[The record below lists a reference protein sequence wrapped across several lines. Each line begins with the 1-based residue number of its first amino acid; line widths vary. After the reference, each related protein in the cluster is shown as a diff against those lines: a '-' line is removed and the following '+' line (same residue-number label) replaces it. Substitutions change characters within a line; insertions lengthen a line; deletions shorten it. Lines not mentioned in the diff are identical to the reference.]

1 MLLDREFSVMT
12 VPGGKATGQRESSS
26 LTKAASTKARVRR
39 GTPRSQTPP
48 PPLPATEQPEIMY
61 LSGAP
66 AETAIEA
73 IIDDPSHWKRGADG
87 RFIYG
92 EENSTYIAMGDPRSA
107 LTAEQEEITWKKIL
121 ALDDNTAQ
129 TFLYVMSRD
138 LASSRDSEKTRI
150 HVNEILEFK
159 GYQRH
164 KRGDFRPHMK
174 RAEQE
179 RLIALSDMWAGVN
192 DEIREKSGRGYRTK
206 KIKLFS
212 RLIELAI
219 ETEADDGKPRTTVTH
234 AVPLPS
240 ILPGDIVPY
249 AFRVSLGEWAKPY
262 RSVSGLLRPVLAKI
276 VQYDASKE
284 SQRYAMRIA
293 LCLMFGHHHRNWRLR
308 DLLEKARIE
317 LPVHHADRFRE
328 TVEAALDRLQADQ
341 LIGSWMYVNDD
352 GGELPGKRWLERWLD
367 WDIAFIERPHSLT
380 G

>member
-1 MLLDREFSVMT
+1 M
-12 VPGGKATGQRESSS
+12 
-26 LTKAASTKARVRR
+26 
-39 GTPRSQTPP
+39 PP
-48 PPLPATEQPEIMY
+48 PPPVKDAEQPEIIY

-73 IIDDPSHWKRGADG
+73 IIDDPSHWKRSAGG

-92 EENSTYIAMGDPRSA
+92 EETSTYIAMGDPRSA
-107 LTAEQEEITWKKIL
+107 ITTEQEEITWKKIL

-129 TFLYVMSRD
+129 TFLYVMSRE
-138 LASSRDSEKTRI
+138 LASPGDSEKTRI

-192 DEIREKSGRGYRTK
+192 DEIKEKSGRGYRTK

-219 ETEADDGKPRTTVTH
+219 ETAADDEKGRPSV
-234 AVPLPS
+234 ASAMPLPS
-240 ILPGDIVPY
+240 ILPGDVVPY

-293 LCLMFGHHHRNWRLR
+293 LCLMFGQHHRNWRLR

-317 LPVHHADRFRE
+317 LPTHHADRFRE

-341 LIGSWMYVNDD
+341 LIGNWMYANDN
-352 GGELPGKRWLERWLD
+352 GGDLPGKRWLEKWLE
-367 WDIAFIERPHSLT
+367 WDVVFFERPRELKAQ
-380 G
+380 